1 MERAEAGRYRF
12 ICFTD
17 AGRELM
23 LRLAKADAWEAPSLS
38 DWVSENF
45 SSGNILVFIGAMGIA
60 VRAVAPFCRDKTK
73 DPAVIV
79 IDEKGTFVIPVL
91 SGHIG
96 GAVEATRELASR
108 IGAVPVITTATDVQG
123 EFAVDV
129 FAKKNDLSISD
140 MKKAKEFSARL
151 LAGREA
157 QFVVTPGRHE
167 EESLFLIPRCTVVG
181 MGCRKGKS
189 ADELYEFLCQ
199 VLEEKRI
206 DIRSVR
212 AILSADKKRDEEG
225 LIELAKRLDAEFVTY
240 PAEILMQQEG
250 DFESSELVMEVT
262 GADNVCERAVSA
274 YGCDLFL
281 QKKIKKDGMTIAVG
295 MKDVIM
301 EYRQQ

>member
-96 GAVEATRELASR
+96 GAVEAARELASK
-108 IGAVPVITTATDVQG
+108 IGAVPIITTATDVQG

-167 EESLFLIPRCTVVG
+167 EEGFFLIPRCTVVG

-189 ADELYEFLCQ
+189 AEELYEFLSQ

-212 AILSADKKRDEEG
+212 AIVSADKKKDEEG

-240 PAEILMQQEG
+240 SAEILMQQEG

-295 MKDVIM
+295 MKDVVM